1 MVAANFTPIFA
12 EAKNATC
19 GLKYCYGDRPLACFL
34 EKKKLKSINNY
45 GWIFLLIAM
54 SGDLI
59 VSFLLSFF
67 YKDYS
72 NIKMSISALG
82 SPNSPIKIPFNI
94 WMFFEGLLF
103 LISLPTIYN
112 YFKSTSPKLTVVLL
126 IIISV
131 FAIGACI
138 FTSFFSVNETKNITT
153 VASKIHGIGSTIGF
167 CLFLFVPL
175 LISILYFK
183 SSENLFGTI
192 SIICFILSLVFF
204 VLFIMS
210 DKETFSSTVIANE
223 GLWQRLN
230 LLFMYIPLCIVCLQ
244 EMRNIF

>member
-1 MVAANFTPIFA
+1 
-12 EAKNATC
+12 
-19 GLKYCYGDRPLACFL
+19 
-34 EKKKLKSINNY
+34 
-45 GWIFLLIAM
+45 
-54 SGDLI
+54 
-59 VSFLLSFF
+59 
-67 YKDYS
+67 
-72 NIKMSISALG
+72 MSISALG
-82 SPNSPIKIPFNI
+82 NPNSPIKIPFNI

-175 LISILYFK
+175 LVSILYFK
-183 SSENLFGTI
+183 SSENFFDTI
-192 SIICFILSLVFF
+192 SIICFILSLIFF

-244 EMRNIF
+244 EMRNIFLSSQGCFMLFIKL